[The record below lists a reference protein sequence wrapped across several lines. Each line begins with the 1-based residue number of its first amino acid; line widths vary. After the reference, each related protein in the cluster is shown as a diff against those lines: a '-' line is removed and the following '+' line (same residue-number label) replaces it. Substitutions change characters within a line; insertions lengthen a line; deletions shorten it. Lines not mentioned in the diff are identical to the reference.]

1 MTSSSID
8 LSRHPLSRW
17 TSEHDLPDFGTIDQA
32 DFEPV
37 FQAAMAAHLAEIEA
51 IAGSDSEPTIENT
64 LKPMELAGAPLSRV
78 SAIFWTLA
86 GADTNPHIQALERKL
101 SPAMSRHFTAIAMNE
116 PLFARV
122 DALWE
127 KRQDLALDEETHQ
140 VLEKAWK
147 SFVRAGARLEGA
159 DRERFG
165 EIGARLAELGAAFG
179 QNVLKDEAEWEL
191 VLDETDV
198 AGLPD
203 DLREAMAAAAESR
216 GHDGRYVVTLSRSV
230 YEPFMQACDRAK
242 FRETAYKAFTNRGSL
257 SAEADNAPIIA
268 ETLRLR
274 NEKARLLGYDSYAAF
289 KLDNTMAKTPDRV
302 MGLLEPVWER
312 AKAVAEDDRR
322 ELGRLAAAAGQNA
335 EIGGPDWRYWQ
346 ERLRT
351 ERFALD
357 DAELKPYLALERVI
371 EACFDVAR
379 RLFGLQ
385 FVECPDLKG
394 WHPDV
399 RIFEAHDADGSLR
412 GLFLA
417 DYFNRPSKR
426 SGAWMSRLQSAHKL
440 DGGQK
445 PIIYNVMNFARPKA
459 GQPALLSMDEARTLF
474 HEFGHG
480 LHGLL
485 SEVTWP
491 SISGTSVSRD
501 FVELP
506 SQLYEHWLTVPEI
519 MKAHLRHVR
528 TGEPMPQELMDKLKS
543 AQNFGQGFATVEFT
557 ASALMDMKYH
567 DAAPADDPIA
577 FEAQTMD
584 ALGKP
589 DAIAMRH
596 RSPHFQHI
604 FAGDGYSAGY
614 YSYMWSEVLDADAFE
629 AFTETG
635 DPFHP
640 EVAKKL
646 RENIYAA
653 GGSADPESLYTAFR
667 GQMPK
672 PDAMMRKRGLLTEQT
687 REL

>member
-1 MTSSSID
+1 MTAPSID
-8 LSRHPLSRW
+8 LAAHPLTHW
-17 TSEHDLPDFGTIDQA
+17 TGELGLPDFAAIDQA

-37 FQAAMAAHLAEIEA
+37 FDAAMAAHRSEIEA
-51 IAGSDSEPTIENT
+51 IATNEEAPSVDNT
-64 LKPMELAGAPLSRV
+64 LKAMELAGEPLSRV
-78 SAIFWTLA
+78 LAIFSALA
-86 GADTNPHIQALERKL
+86 GADTNPHIQALERAI
-101 SPAMSRHFTAIAMNE
+101 SPALSRHFSSIAMNE
-116 PLFARV
+116 ALFARV

-127 KRQDLALDEETHQ
+127 KRDELGLDGETGQ
-140 VLEKAWK
+140 VLEKTWK
-147 SFVRAGARLEGA
+147 GFVRAGAKLQGD
-159 DRERFG
+159 DRSLFA
-165 EIGARLAELGAAFG
+165 EIGARLAELGTAFG

-191 VLDETDV
+191 VLDEADV
-198 AGLPD
+198 AGLPS
-203 DLREAMAAAAESR
+203 DLLESMAAAAQSR
-216 GHDGRYVVTLSRSV
+216 GHEGRYVVTLSRSL
-230 YEPFMQACDRAK
+230 YEPFMQACGKAE

-257 SAEADNAPIIA
+257 SEETDNAPIIA

-274 NEKARLLGYDSYAAF
+274 DERAKLLGYETFAAF
-289 KLDNTMAKTPDRV
+289 KLDNTMAKTPVRV
-302 MGLLEPVWER
+302 MELLEPVWER
-312 AKAVAEDDRR
+312 AKAVAEDDRQALG
-322 ELGRLAAAAGQNA
+322 ELASAEGQNA
-335 EIGGPDWRYWQ
+335 EIDGADWRYWQ

-351 ERFALD
+351 ERFAFD
-357 DAELKPYLALERVI
+357 EAELKPYLALERVI

-385 FVECPDLKG
+385 MVERSDLKG

-399 RIFEAHDADGSLR
+399 RAFEVHDADGAIR

-440 DGGQK
+440 DGGEK
-445 PIIYNVMNFARPKA
+445 PIIYNVMNFAKPKE

-474 HEFGHG
+474 HEFGHA

-519 MKAHLRHVR
+519 MQSHLRHVR
-528 TGEPMPQELMDKLKS
+528 TGEPIPAELMEKLEA
-543 AQNFGQGFATVEFT
+543 AQGFGQGFATVEFT

-567 DAAPADDPIA
+567 DGAPADDPLA

-635 DPFHP
+635 DPFNP
-640 EVAKKL
+640 EIARKL

-653 GGSADPESLYTAFR
+653 GGSDDPEKLYTAFR

-672 PDAMMRKRGLLTEQT
+672 PEAMMRKRGLLTENS
-687 REL
+687 REV

>member
-1 MTSSSID
+1 MTASID
-8 LSRHPLSRW
+8 LAAHPLTNW
-17 TSEHDLPDFGTIDQA
+17 TGEHGLPDYAAIDQA

-37 FQAAMAAHLAEIEA
+37 FEAAMAAHLTEIEA
-51 IAGSDSEPTIENT
+51 IAGDDAEATVDNT
-64 LKPMELAGAPLSRV
+64 LKPLELAGEALSRV
-78 SAIFWTLA
+78 SAIFWGLA

-116 PLFARV
+116 KLFARV

-127 KRQDLALDEETHQ
+127 KRDRLGLDGETAQ
-140 VLEKAWK
+140 VLEKTWK
-147 SFVRAGARLEGA
+147 GFVRAGAKLEGA
-159 DRERFG
+159 DRERFA

-191 VLDETDV
+191 VLDEADV

-203 DLREAMAAAAESR
+203 DLIAAMASTAEAR
-216 GHDGRYVVTLSRSV
+216 GHEGRYVVTLSRSL
-230 YEPFMQACDRAK
+230 YEPFMQASDKAE
-242 FRETAYKAFTNRGSL
+242 FRQAAYEAFTNRGSL
-257 SAEADNAPIIA
+257 SDETDNAPIIA
-268 ETLRLR
+268 ETLKLR
-274 NEKARLLGYDSYAAF
+274 DEKAKLLGYPTFAAF

-312 AKAVAEDDRR
+312 AKAVAENDRKA
-322 ELGRLAAAAGQNA
+322 LGRLAADAGQNA
-335 EIGGPDWRYWQ
+335 EIAGPDWRYWQ
-346 ERLRT
+346 EKLRA
-351 ERFALD
+351 ERFAFD
-357 DAELKPYLALERVI
+357 EAELKPYLALERVI

-385 FVECPDLKG
+385 MVERPDLKG
-394 WHPDV
+394 WHEDV
-399 RIFEAHDADGSLR
+399 RTFEVRDGDGSLR
-412 GLFLA
+412 GVFLA

-440 DGGQK
+440 DGGDM
-445 PIIYNVMNFARPKA
+445 PIIYNVMNFAKPQT

-474 HEFGHG
+474 HEFGHA

-519 MKAHLRHVR
+519 MQSHLRHVK
-528 TGEPMPQELMDKLKS
+528 TGEPMPQDLMDKLKA
-543 AQNFGQGFATVEFT
+543 AQDFGQGFATVEFT

-567 DAAPADDPIA
+567 AGAPADDPIA
-577 FEAQTMD
+577 FEAETMKM
-584 ALGKP
+584 LGKP

-629 AFTETG
+629 AFTEAG

-640 EVAKKL
+640 EIAQKL
-646 RENIYAA
+646 RDNIYAA
-653 GGSADPESLYTAFR
+653 GGSADPEKLYSAFR
-667 GQMPK
+667 GQMPN
-672 PDAMMRKRGLLTEQT
+672 PDAMMRKRGLLTEAG
-687 REL
+687 REI